1 MNLKRRVLV
10 IGGVLGALVGVVAA
24 GLYLRS
30 TPVEV
35 SDTGDEKLPSVSP
48 GSALA
53 LGLGVLS
60 ILKQIVG
67 LGVAKDD

>member
-1 MNLKRRVLV
+1 MNLKKRVLV
-10 IGGVLGALVGVVAA
+10 MGGVLGALIGVAAA

-35 SDTGDEKLPSVSP
+35 TDTGDEKLPAVSP

-60 ILKQIVG
+60 VLKQIVG
-67 LGVAKDD
+67 LGVAKQD